1 MAATKDQTS
10 TILFTDVEGSTQ
22 LRNRR
27 GDQLADEIL
36 RAHEAM
42 VRRQVQA
49 WGGREAAFLGDGFIL
64 TFSSAQDGLRCA
76 RGIQRALEEHNRA
89 DPDRQVRVRIGLHH
103 GETTER
109 DGTVYGQ
116 AVHAAARIMSEAAGG
131 QILASNLVREL
142 CADEANAFND
152 RGLFWLKGFP
162 ERWRLYEVSWGE
174 PGDLPPAPAI
184 GSALTPF
191 VNRDNERAELRR
203 AVESALGGRGSLV
216 LVSGEAGV
224 GKSRLIQEVNAEAEA
239 RGMGVL
245 AGHCVH
251 MEGVEPYLPFVE
263 ILEQALL
270 SPQSPMALREAL
282 GESAPEIARILP
294 SLRRVVPDLPAPL
307 DLPPEQARRYLWI
320 SLLEFIERAT
330 RDRPTLL
337 VLEDLHWA
345 DESTLLL
352 MEYLAAHLQQLP
364 VLIAGT
370 YRDDEIGLAHPLSR
384 MLGKLTRRRLGSR
397 IPLHRLAEDQV
408 GAMLRGLAGDQPP
421 QGLVRAI
428 DAESEGNPFFIEE
441 VFLHLVESGVLLDQD
456 GRFRRDLRIDELDV
470 PDSVRLVIGER
481 LGRLSRTTRQVL
493 AAGALLGR
501 AFETVILEHLSG
513 LEPDALADALNEAE
527 QARLI
532 APDRTDGSRMMFSH
546 DLLRQTLLVE
556 ESSLRRQRLHAKAAE
571 AIEWAHTNDLEAY
584 AADLAYHLG
593 RAGPRADTAR
603 LVRYLRI
610 AGDRAVEA
618 AAFEDAVAHFRH
630 AISLLP
636 EGDATGHG
644 QLLERLALGLRSV
657 GRWDEALA
665 AMDQAVTLYER
676 LGQTDALGRLC
687 WAMTEQLAWAAR
699 WSDAVAVARRGL
711 AALGDLPNPDRAR
724 MLAAI
729 GWILGLSGDYPA
741 ANAMLAQGR
750 TLAKELADDQALA
763 EVLHLHTIQ
772 HMAYAEFPDGIR
784 DGLRAAKIFET
795 HNALWELSSVLSFMG
810 YQAGLLGRLDQAATV
825 ARRAGPLAGR
835 LGHLGAT
842 FMTLANRVRA
852 EGVLAGDL
860 ARVQAIG
867 QEMLQVCDRG
877 HLPWAYVGHLYQG
890 LAAHWRGDWDSAEHQ
905 LRQALEAEP
914 TGALS
919 GQSAA
924 QLALHLAHAGRSKEA
939 LAIIAAGRAA
949 PPPTGPVNS
958 LGTWN
963 MLFGFTEALYLA
975 GEGEEAAALLPLIG
989 QALAM
994 GHEWMTF
1001 DGRLIQTRAG
1011 IAAAA
1016 ARRWEQAGDHYQAA
1030 LQVAEA
1036 LGSRIEQAD
1045 LRRLHARMLLDRD
1058 QPGDRARARALL
1070 SKAGDAYRAIGMP
1083 RYEALISTL
1092 LAEAQ

>member
-1 MAATKDQTS
+1 MAASKDQTS

-22 LRNRR
+22 LRTRR

-36 RAHEAM
+36 RAHEVI

-49 WGGREAAFLGDGFIL
+49 CGGWEAAFLGDGFIL
-64 TFSSAQDGLRCA
+64 TFPSALDGLHCA
-76 RGIQRALEEHNRA
+76 RGIQRALAEHNRA
-89 DPDRQVRVRIGLHH
+89 DPGRQVRVRIGLHH

-109 DGTVYGQ
+109 DGTIYGQ

-131 QILASNLVREL
+131 QILASELVREL
-142 CADEANAFND
+142 GADEAAIAFTD

-162 ERWRLYEVSWGE
+162 ERWRLYEVGWGE
-174 PGDLPPAPAI
+174 PGNLPLASVAGPAR
-184 GSALTPF
+184 TPF

-203 AVESALGGRGSLV
+203 AVELALGGRGGLV
-216 LVSGEAGV
+216 LVCGEAGV
-224 GKSRLIQEVNAEAEA
+224 GKSRLIQEVTAEAEA
-239 RGMGVL
+239 RGMRVL
-245 AGHCVH
+245 TGHCVN

-270 SPQSPMALREAL
+270 SPQSPMVLREAL
-282 GESAPEIARILP
+282 GESGSEIARILP
-294 SLRRVVPDLPAPL
+294 SLRRVVPDLPAPV

-320 SLLEFIERAT
+320 SLLEFTERAT

-352 MEYLAAHLQQLP
+352 TEYLAAHVQQLP

-370 YRDDEIGLAHPLSR
+370 YRDDEVGRSHPLSR
-384 MLGKLTRRRLGSR
+384 MVGQLTRRRLGSR
-397 IPLHRLAEDQV
+397 IAVQRLAEDQV
-408 GAMLRGLAGDQPP
+408 GAMLGGLAGDAPP
-421 QGLVRAI
+421 EELVRAI

-441 VFLHLVESGVLLDQD
+441 VFLHLAESGVLLDQD

-501 AFETVILEHLSG
+501 TFETAVLEHLSG
-513 LEPDALADALNEAE
+513 LEPDALADALEEAE

-532 APDRTDGSRMMFSH
+532 APDRADESRLVFSH
-546 DLLRQTLLVE
+546 ELLRQTLLVE

-571 AIEWAHTNDLEAY
+571 AIEWAHTDDLEAY
-584 AADLAYHLG
+584 AADLAYHLA
-593 RAGPRADTAR
+593 RAGPRADRMR
-603 LVRYLRI
+603 LVRYLQV

-636 EGDATGHG
+636 DGDAVGRG
-644 QLLERLALGLRSV
+644 QLLERLALGLRSI

-665 AMDQAVTLYER
+665 AMDQALLLYER

-687 WAMTEQLAWAAR
+687 WTMTEQLAWAAR
-699 WSDAVAVARRGL
+699 WSDAVAVAQRGL

-724 MLAAI
+724 MLAAV
-729 GWILGLSGDYPA
+729 GWILGLSGNYPA
-741 ANAMLAQGR
+741 ASAMLVRGR
-750 TLAKELADDQALA
+750 TLAEQLADDQALA
-763 EVLHLHTIQ
+763 DVLHLHTIQ
-772 HMAYAEFPDGIR
+772 HMAYGELPDGIQ
-784 DGLRAAKIFET
+784 DGLRAAKVFET
-795 HNALWELSSVLSFMG
+795 HQALWELSSVLSFVG
-810 YQAGLLGRLDQAATV
+810 YQAGLLGRLEQAATV

-860 ARVQAIG
+860 AAVEAIG
-867 QEMLQVCDRG
+867 QEMLEVCDRG
-877 HLPWAYVGHLYQG
+877 HLPWAYVGHIYQG
-890 LAAHWRGDWDSAEHQ
+890 LAAHWRGDWDGAERE
-905 LRQALEAEP
+905 LRLALEVEP
-914 TGALS
+914 AGALS

-924 QLALHLAHAGRSKEA
+924 HLALHLAYAGRPKQA

-949 PPPTGPVNS
+949 PPTTGPVNS

-975 GEGEEAAALLPLIG
+975 GEAEAAAALLPLIT

-994 GHEWMTF
+994 GHEWMAL

-1016 ARRWEQAGDHYQAA
+1016 ARRWEQAEHHYQAA

-1036 LGSRIEQAD
+1036 LPSRIEQAD
-1045 LRRLHARMLLDRD
+1045 LRRLYARMLLERD
-1058 QPGDRARARALL
+1058 QPGDRERAQTLL
-1070 SKAGDAYRAIGMP
+1070 SKAKDAYRAIGMP
-1083 RYEALISTL
+1083 RYAALTSTL
-1092 LAEAQ
+1092 IAEA

>member
-1 MAATKDQTS
+1 
-10 TILFTDVEGSTQ
+10 
-22 LRNRR
+22 
-27 GDQLADEIL
+27 
-36 RAHEAM
+36 
-42 VRRQVQA
+42 
-49 WGGREAAFLGDGFIL
+49 
-64 TFSSAQDGLRCA
+64 
-76 RGIQRALEEHNRA
+76 
-89 DPDRQVRVRIGLHH
+89 VRIGLHH

-109 DGTVYGQ
+109 DGTIYGQ

-131 QILASNLVREL
+131 QILASELVREL
-142 CADEANAFND
+142 CADEAGAFND

-162 ERWRLYEVSWGE
+162 ERWRLYEVGWGE
-174 PGDLPPAPAI
+174 PGDLPPAPAA

-203 AVESALGGRGSLV
+203 AVDLALGGRGGLV

-224 GKSRLIQEVNAEAEA
+224 GKSRLIEEVNAEAEA

-270 SPQSPMALREAL
+270 SPQSPMVLREAL
-282 GESAPEIARILP
+282 GESGSEIARILP
-294 SLRRVVPDLPAPL
+294 SLRRVVPDLPPPL
-307 DLPPEQARRYLWI
+307 DLPPEQARRFLWI

-330 RDRPTLL
+330 RHRPTLL
-337 VLEDLHWA
+337 VVEDLHWG

-352 MEYLAAHLQQLP
+352 MEYLAAHVQQLP
-364 VLIAGT
+364 VLIVGT
-370 YRDDEIGLAHPLSR
+370 YRDDEVGLTHPLSA
-384 MLGKLTRRRLGSR
+384 MVGQLTRRRLGSR
-397 IPLHRLAEDQV
+397 IALHRLAEDQV
-408 GAMLRGLAGDQPP
+408 GAMLGGLAGDQPP

-441 VFLHLVESGVLLDQD
+441 VFLHLVESGVLLDHD

-493 AAGALLGR
+493 AASALLGR
-501 AFETVILEHLSG
+501 AFETAVLEHLSG
-513 LEPDALADALNEAE
+513 LEPDALADALEEAE

-532 APDRTDGSRMMFSH
+532 APDRTGGSRLVFSH
-546 DLLRQTLLVE
+546 ELLRQTLLVE

-571 AIEWAHTNDLEAY
+571 AIEWVHTDDLEAY
-584 AADLAYHLG
+584 AADLAYHLA
-593 RAGPRADTAR
+593 RAGPRADRMR

-636 EGDATGHG
+636 EGDASGHG
-644 QLLERLALGLRSV
+644 ELLERLALGLRSV

-665 AMDQAVTLYER
+665 AMDQALALYER

-699 WSDAVAVARRGL
+699 WSEAVALARRGL

-750 TLAKELADDQALA
+750 ALVEQLADDQDQALA

-772 HMAYAEFPDGIR
+772 HMAYAEFPDGIQ

-795 HNALWELSSVLSFMG
+795 HNALWGLSSVLSFVG
-810 YQAGLLGRLDQAATV
+810 YQAGVLGRLQQAATV

-867 QEMLQVCDRG
+867 QEMLEVCDRG

-890 LAAHWRGDWDSAEHQ
+890 LAAHWRGEWDDAEHQ
-905 LRQALEAEP
+905 LRQALEVEP

-924 QLALHLAHAGRSKEA
+924 QLALHLAHAGRPKEA
-939 LAIIAAGRAA
+939 LAIIAAGREA
-949 PPPTGPVNS
+949 PPTTGPVNS

-994 GHEWMTF
+994 GHEWMAL

-1011 IAAAA
+1011 IGAAA
-1016 ARRWEQAGDHYQAA
+1016 ARHRKKTEKHYQAA

-1036 LGSRIEQAD
+1036 LPSRIEQAD

-1070 SKAGDAYRAIGMP
+1070 SKAGDAYGAIGMP
-1083 RYEALISTL
+1083 RYEALTSTL
-1092 LAEAQ
+1092 LADAQ